1 MNITKHLTFVIIS
14 IFIVIGCASDQNE
27 YDSLDV
33 PVINLEPVFEIQDND
48 DLMLGSISD
57 VQIMNDGT
65 IVVLD
70 QRSKKLHLFNENGEF
85 IRTGLNEGQGPGE
98 VQFPSFQL
106 SKAQD
111 NKLMLFDFS
120 QRRFSIFEV
129 DATQISSVS
138 DIATTIFPNRYHLM
152 DNGEIVVFRTSN
164 FQIEDG
170 VDHIMLLNS
179 SGEVADSSLFDF
191 DKSEFLVIQQNGNN
205 MMSISTTHHPKNLVT
220 FEGNKMIHA
229 HSGTLGFTIY
239 DLNTREV
246 LSEAALKRPDIVYAQ
261 DERRKFIDDL
271 VGRSGL
277 DGVSTSQLM
286 SQFPEIRN
294 KVDGIIYDPAGYVW
308 LRSVEE
314 EDAYWLIFSEN
325 GDLLA
330 KHNDESVTRVI
341 DGLVFSSTTDEDGAP
356 ILRVYRYS
364 I

>member
-1 MNITKHLTFVIIS
+1 MNITKHLSFLLIS
-14 IFIVIGCASDQNE
+14 LFIVIGCASDQSE
-27 YDSLDV
+27 YHSLDV
-33 PVINLEPVFEIQDND
+33 PEINLEPVFVIQDSD
-48 DLMLGSISD
+48 DLMLGGISD

-70 QRSKKLHLFNENGEF
+70 QRSKKLHLFDENGEF

-98 VQFPSFQL
+98 IQFPSFQL
-106 SKAQD
+106 SKTQD

-120 QRRFSIFEV
+120 QRRYSIFEV
-129 DATQISSVS
+129 DAAQISPITDVT
-138 DIATTIFPNRYHLM
+138 TTIFPNRYHLM

-164 FQIEDG
+164 FQVEDG

-179 SGEVADSSLFDF
+179 SGEVADSSMFDF
-191 DKSEFLVIQQNGNN
+191 SKSEFLVIQQNGNA
-205 MMSISTTHHPKNLVT
+205 MMSISTTHHPKNLVA
-220 FEGNKMIHA
+220 FEGNKIIHA

-239 DLNTREV
+239 DINTKEV
-246 LSEAALKRPDIVYAQ
+246 LSQVALNRPEIVYAQ

-277 DGVSTSQLM
+277 EGVSTSQLM
-286 SQFPEIRN
+286 SQFPEFRN
-294 KVDGIIYDPAGYVW
+294 KVDGILYDPAGYVW

-330 KHNDESVTRVI
+330 KHNGESVTRVI
-341 DGLVFSSTTDEDGAP
+341 DGQVFSSTTDEDGAP
-356 ILRVYRYS
+356 ILRVYQYS